1 MNSYDKLLDKYNLKI
16 KIDEFNKS
24 LTLPPLPVSPIET
37 DKEFDIL
44 YNETILACKDTIKQL
59 KHMYYILKHS

>member
-44 YNETILACKDTIKQL
+44 YNETILACMETIINL
-59 KHMYYILKHS
+59 KRMKYIMKHS